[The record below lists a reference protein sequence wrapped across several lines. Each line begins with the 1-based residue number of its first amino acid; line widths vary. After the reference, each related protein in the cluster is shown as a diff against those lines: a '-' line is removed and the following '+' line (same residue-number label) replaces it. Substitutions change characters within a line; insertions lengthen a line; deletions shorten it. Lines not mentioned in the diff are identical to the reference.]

1 MSDPIVKGN
10 TLHTDLLV
18 KNDLGVLTD
27 PATLTLTVKTPSNVA
42 VVHTYPT
49 VAITKTSTGT
59 YYGEFVLTEIGV
71 WEYEWTTTTPARV
84 SGGEVYVESDPVSS
98 SPSTNTVADHTKFW
112 LGGENWLVLA
122 NSPNFGISHIILGI
136 ENVKRRVLTS
146 PPVPSGESALNGNVL
161 TYLGLLCALELI
173 PAARDCWANKIITR
187 STGNDP
193 SEITTYTDRSNRITD
208 LQKDLLLRQGGLYKA
223 AKPFLDVVLNVPV
236 SVAAIGETD
245 DLKVTE
251 DPRLFPPLISFPYP
265 RDYVPYVW
273 PR

>member
-1 MSDPIVKGN
+1 MPDPIVRGN

-18 KNDLGVLTD
+18 KNDLGVLVD
-27 PATLTLTVKTPSNVA
+27 PVSLTLTVKTPANV
-42 VVHTYPT
+42 VTIYTYPT
-49 VAITKTSTGT
+49 STITKTATGT

-146 PPVPSGESALNGNVL
+146 PPSPSGESALHGNVL
-161 TYLGLLCALELI
+161 TYLGLLSALELI
-173 PAARDCWANKIITR
+173 PATLDAWNNKIITR

-193 SEITTYTDRSNRITD
+193 SEITTYTDRARRIVD
-208 LQKDLLLRQGGLYKA
+208 LQDLLLRRQAGLYKA
-223 AKPFLDVVLNVPV
+223 AKPFLDAVLNVPV
-236 SVAAIGETD
+236 SVAAIGESD

-251 DPRLFPPLISFPYP
+251 DPRNFPPLTSFPYP
-265 RDYVPYVW
+265 RDWITPIW
-273 PR
+273 P